1 MNIVEY
7 KELSKKIIGDAF
19 SVYNEYKGGLLESA
33 YQAAFVYLL
42 RKDGFK
48 FEEKNELP
56 LFFRDVRLSKT
67 YRMDIVINNQII
79 LELKAVEEIRKEH
92 RLQLFHY
99 MRLTHIPIGLLINFS
114 YSDGVH
120 FEKYHFD
127 ETENRCKAF

>member
-48 FEEKNELP
+48 VEEQKELP

-67 YRMDIVINNQII
+67 YRMDFVIINSIS
-79 LELKAVEEIRKEH
+79 LELVAADAVWQQH
-92 RLQLFHY
+92 
-99 MRLTHIPIGLLINFS
+99 
-114 YSDGVH
+114 
-120 FEKYHFD
+120 
-127 ETENRCKAF
+127 